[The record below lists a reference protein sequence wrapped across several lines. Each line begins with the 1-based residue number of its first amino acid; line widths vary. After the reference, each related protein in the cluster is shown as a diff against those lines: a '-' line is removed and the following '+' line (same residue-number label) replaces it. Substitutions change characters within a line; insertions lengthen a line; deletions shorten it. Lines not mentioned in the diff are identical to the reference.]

1 MTNNNE
7 LATIETQLR
16 LIAKKWYA
24 SGTTMKNLK
33 GFDITYNESA
43 SGRNGVYIGYMGYL
57 EFVPKLTLR
66 KAAGFQRSMWALYFG
81 KSSKYLK

>member
-7 LATIETQLR
+7 LVAVDKQLR

-24 SGTTMKNLK
+24 SNTTLKNLK
-33 GFDITYNESA
+33 GFDITYNASA
-43 SGRNGVYIGYMGYL
+43 SGKEGVYIGYMGYL

-81 KSSKYLK
+81 KNSKYLK